1 VIERAVATPAVPVLD
16 VTERALQHPTPR
28 DVAMALSLANLCYLP
43 LWLEILGVTT
53 TQAYFLNVAN
63 ADVLALVVNVVL
75 LAALFLGGATFA
87 RRFGRRGRQ
96 LVIAGFIAVL
106 LVRLNGIGPAL
117 APGVFTVVDAWRNAK
132 YLEAVLPLAVVAVLA
147 AAALRWPQRALRL
160 AVGFVYILSPFVAVT
175 FTRAIWILLVLDP
188 TEALAAKSRP
198 IGPHVRNV
206 PGPRVVVIV
215 MDALSRYHAVDAR
228 PADLELPEFDR
239 LRAESVDASQVT
251 QIGWVTKVSLPAM
264 LTGLPVVNSEP
275 VSADELLLELA
286 DGTRRPWSTTSNV
299 LRDARSLGGVA
310 VLAGWYH
317 PYCRLFS
324 DLDACST
331 YPTRTVGSRGR
342 ETGFLHAL
350 VDQQL
355 ALLPYVNLRIRQ
367 IDIVEEQ
374 RLDAVEAVT
383 LGQRGLV
390 FLHMIVPHTPWIW
403 DDEVDDFTVTRF
415 DDDGYYGNIRLMDAI
430 LGDLR
435 SAMEQS
441 GKWDS
446 TAVLLLSDHVMRYR
460 PEYLAEPRDTRVP
473 FILKLPGA
481 TAGVEYTRPF
491 NALVTH
497 DLVQALLRG
506 DLQTVGDATRWLD
519 AR

>member
-1 VIERAVATPAVPVLD
+1 MTARSA
-16 VTERALQHPTPR
+16 PTPSWR
-28 DVAMALSLANLCYLP
+28 DLAIALSLANLTYLR

-53 TQAYFLNVAN
+53 TEAYFLHVAN
-63 ADVLALVVNVVL
+63 ADVLALVVNVLL
-75 LAALFLGGATFA
+75 LAALFLGAATVA
-87 RRFGRRGRQ
+87 RRHGQRGRQ
-96 LVIAGFIAVL
+96 LMIAGFVAVL
-106 LVRLNGIGPAL
+106 LLRLNGLGPAL
-117 APGVFTVVDAWRNAK
+117 APGVFTIVGAWRNAK
-132 YLEAVLPLAVVAVLA
+132 YLEALVPLAFLGAVAA
-147 AAALRWPQRALRL
+147 FAYRWPQRALRV
-160 AVGFVYILSPFVAVT
+160 AVGFVLILSPFVAVT
-175 FTRAIWILLVLDP
+175 FARAAWILLVLDP
-188 TEALAAKSRP
+188 TEALAARSKP
-198 IGPHVRNV
+198 IGPPVREV

-228 PADLELPEFDR
+228 PEAIKLPAFDR
-239 LRAESVDASQVT
+239 LRTESIDATQVT

-264 LTGLPVVNSEP
+264 LTGLPVVDSDP
-275 VSADELLLELA
+275 SSADELLLELA
-286 DGTRRPWSTTSNV
+286 DGTRRPWSETPNV
-299 LRDARSLGGVA
+299 LRDAQALGGVA
-310 VLAGWYH
+310 ILAGWYH
-317 PYCRLFS
+317 PYCRLFP

-342 ETGFLHAL
+342 ETGFLHAVL
-350 VDQQL
+350 DQQL

-367 IDIVEEQ
+367 VDIVEEQ

-383 LGQRGLV
+383 LGQRGLI

-403 DDEVDDFTVTRF
+403 DDEDDDFTVTRF
-415 DDDGYYGNIRLMDAI
+415 DDDGYYGNIELMDAI

-435 SAMEQS
+435 HAMERA

-460 PEYLAEPRDTRVP
+460 PEYLHEPRDTRVP
-473 FILKLPGA
+473 FILKLPGG
-481 TAGVEYTRPF
+481 TRGVEYTRPF

-506 DLQTVGDATRWLD
+506 DLQTADDVTRWLD

>member
-1 VIERAVATPAVPVLD
+1 MSGRAGRQLSA
-16 VTERALQHPTPR
+16 R
-28 DVAMALSLANLCYLP
+28 DVALALSLANLAYLR

-53 TQAYFLNVAN
+53 TEAYFLDVAN
-63 ADVLALVVNVVL
+63 VDVLALVVNVVL
-75 LAALFLGGATFA
+75 LAALFLGGVTVA
-87 RRFGRRGRQ
+87 RRLGVHGRR
-96 LVIAGFIAVL
+96 VMIAGFVAVL
-106 LVRLNGIGPAL
+106 LLRLNGLGPAL
-117 APGVFTVVDAWRNAK
+117 APGVFTVLDAWRNAR
-132 YLEAVLPLAVVAVLA
+132 YLEAMLPVAVLA
-147 AAALRWPQRALRL
+147 LGAAAVARWPQRALRL
-160 AVGFVYILSPFVAVT
+160 AVGFVFILSPFVAVT
-175 FTRAIWILLVLDP
+175 FARAAWILLVLDP

-198 IGPHVRNV
+198 IGTPVRDV

-215 MDALSRYHAVDAR
+215 MDALSRYHAIDAR
-228 PADLELPEFDR
+228 PDDLELPEFDR
-239 LRAESVDASQVT
+239 LRAESIDASQVT

-264 LTGLPVVNSEP
+264 LTGLPVVDSDP
-275 VSADELLLELA
+275 SSADELLLELA
-286 DGTRRPWSTTSNV
+286 DGTRRPWSSTSNI
-299 LRDARSLGGVA
+299 LGEAQRLGGVA

-317 PYCRLFS
+317 PYCRLFPT
-324 DLDACST
+324 LDACST

-350 VDQQL
+350 IDQQL

-367 IDIVEEQ
+367 VDIVEEQ

-403 DDEVDDFTVTRF
+403 DEDADDFTVTRF

-435 SAMEQS
+435 TAMERS

-446 TAVLLLSDHVMRYR
+446 TSVLLLSDHVMRYR
-460 PEYLAEPRDTRVP
+460 PEYLEEPRDTRVP

-481 TAGVEYTRPF
+481 TTGVEYTRPF

-497 DLVQALLRG
+497 DLVRALLRG
-506 DLQTVGDATRWLD
+506 ELQTVEDATRWLD